1 MEKRTIAV
9 KPTCFAP
16 EFEMMIQVPNERD
29 AEEYIDELLDGI
41 FNDEAR
47 YNAEWDFVDGL
58 A

>member
-29 AEEYIDELLDGI
+29 AEEYIIIMNPTRSGVRSSRRSAFI
-41 FNDEAR
+41 PTIPS
-47 YNAEWDFVDGL
+47 
-58 A
+58 